1 MSIVQGELKLYKS
14 AVVNDTGSNGGRMS
28 AVEAVD
34 AVKNNVFPDLSV
46 SERTAGLTR
55 WRKLFVKVANAAG
68 LALQNPKIIIETV
81 TPGADHVEIAAGTF
95 EDTQSGL
102 GTPRLYGGGQL
113 NANVSATATS
123 IDVLV
128 EDAAAGLFADGDTIR
143 ISDRA
148 TVDGA
153 GNEEFMVIAASGVSY
168 LGNVAT
174 LTLTSGLANGYTA
187 SATRVSSVYQPAD
200 IVGAVS
206 NWVETAAG
214 SGTYDEVGSPV
225 AVDSIGGVS
234 QAWTLTF
241 SSGTAFSV
249 VGDTLG
255 NVGSGTTAGDFAPN
269 NPDFTAPYFTL
280 LAAGWAGTW
289 ASGDT
294 ITFRTDPAAAPI
306 WLKQTVPA
314 GTAALSS
321 DSVIPAI
328 IGESA

>member
-1 MSIVQGELKLYKS
+1 MSIAQAELKLYKS
-14 AVVNDTGSNGGRMS
+14 TVINDTGANGGRMS
-28 AVEAVD
+28 ASEAVD
-34 AVKNNVFPDLSV
+34 AVKNNIFPDVSV
-46 SERTAGLTR
+46 SERTAGITR
-55 WRKLFVKVANAAG
+55 WRKLFAKVANAAS
-68 LALQNPKIIIETV
+68 LALQNPKIIIETI
-81 TPGADHVEIAAGTF
+81 TPGGDHVEIAAGTY

-102 GTPRLYGGGQL
+102 GTPRLYGGGPL
-113 NANVSATATS
+113 NANVSATASS

-153 GNEEFMVIAASGVSY
+153 GNEEFMTIATSGVSY
-168 LGNVAT
+168 VGNVAT
-174 LTLTSGLANGYTA
+174 LTLTAGLVNGYTA

-200 IVGAVS
+200 IAGAVS
-206 NWVETAAG
+206 SWVETST
-214 SGTYDEVGSPV
+214 SGTYDEVGNPV

-241 SSGTAFSV
+241 SSASAFSV
-249 VGDTLG
+249 TGDTLG
-255 NVGSGTTAGDFAPN
+255 SVGSGTISGDFAPN
-269 NPDFTAPYFTL
+269 NPDFSAPYFTL
-280 LAAGWAGTW
+280 LSAGWAGTW

-306 WLKQTVPA
+306 WLKQTVPP